1 MNFVSSQDVLTL
13 AVITACSDR
22 HDEANTVENQD
33 GHHFNNCGAEVES
46 EDLLIRER
54 LSHRQRTLSAMML
67 LSRGTLMLLV
77 GDEITNSQGSNN
89 HKAVTI
95 MLIVR
100 AMKLLG
106 LTRRRQINNYWILS
120 VDYRRSEQLIN
131 FYFNPVFYAKE
142 SDHLITNWMLS
153 GTI

>member
-1 MNFVSSQDVLTL
+1 
-13 AVITACSDR
+13 
-22 HDEANTVENQD
+22 
-33 GHHFNNCGAEVES
+33 
-46 EDLLIRER
+46 
-54 LSHRQRTLSAMML
+54 MML

-100 AMKLLG
+100 TMKLLG
-106 LTRRRQINNYWILS
+106 LTRRRQINNCWILS

-142 SDHLITNWMLS
+142 SDHLITNWMLR